1 MEGASP
7 IGQPSSYLSEHGGEP
22 TVLPPLRRSI
32 RQQVARFLT
41 CRAQCW
47 KITGISVVITTF
59 FVVFQSGMV
68 PEKVVWYFQFSVPR
82 APASVG
88 SLNDRRGEL
97 SSPQPSATRIRP
109 DFARMECQKYHFGLV
124 FPVSYFHFATDSPQI
139 GQFCAGRRPADEN
152 FAPPPA
158 IFDFWQQ
165 VAICPRS
172 GIFTTKKW
180 YLPLVGSPAPG
191 ALGSPGPAYR

>member
-1 MEGASP
+1 MSYMEHAFAAVWENYRYFSGNYHFF
-7 IGQPSSYLSEHGGEP
+7 GCFSEWYG
-22 TVLPPLRRSI
+22 TR
-32 RQQVARFLT
+32 
-41 CRAQCW
+41 
-47 KITGISVVITTF
+47 K
-59 FVVFQSGMV
+59 SGMV
-68 PEKVVWYFQFSVPR
+68 FPIF
-82 APASVG
+82 G
-88 SLNDRRGEL
+88 STSSGQRWFAERRGES